1 MFTLTDKNLLIAALE
16 SAIYH
21 ACLNANIISL
31 QAIETGVSALRQ
43 KFDTNPDNISDDEIF
58 LMIETIENAKI
69 PALSQISFTDNETD
83 ITNKIVSFLWKNILN
98 KPATFPPDVHRHNWS
113 ELDYKPYQY
122 EPRAH
127 AHGIADITD
136 FPSAMPPEA
145 HTHVRADVSDFPS
158 AMPPEAHTHVR
169 ADVSDFPSAMPPEAH
184 THVRADVSDFPAT
197 MPPEAHSHEFADILF
212 KPETYPPDNHTHTV
226 SWPDVINKQ
235 ASYPPSIHSHE
246 IAWGEITSKPAD
258 LKKISFVSWT
268 GDGTTNRVL
277 TTTFQVSLVQV
288 VANNGLSGIAT
299 TNGALRTTTA
309 TLSGAFTYGATTLTL
324 NAVELNVSGVGYTA
338 LLFGA
343 V

>member
-1 MFTLTDKNLLIAALE
+1 MCKHPPE
-16 SAIYH
+16 S
-21 ACLNANIISL
+21 CVFMNIIQTEVIFLNL
-31 QAIETGVSALRQ
+31 QRQADEFVFSILGDNPTPDAGSFRSRLSALFAM
-43 KFDTNPDNISDDEIF
+43 FDVDKQNFVESPVNLGFLAILLREYNAFRKSEITQVGTPEILIGQIRWNDIYDRPD
-58 LMIETIENAKI
+58 LA
-69 PALSQISFTDNETD
+69 
-83 ITNKIVSFLWKNILN
+83 
-98 KPATFPPDVHRHNWS
+98 
-113 ELDYKPYQY
+113 
-122 EPRAH
+122 
-127 AHGIADITD
+127 
-136 FPSAMPPEA
+136 PEA
-145 HTHVRADVSDFPS
+145 HTHVRADVSDFP
-158 AMPPEAHTHVR
+158 AT
-169 ADVSDFPSAMPPEAH
+169 MPPEAH

-197 MPPEAHSHEFADILF
+197 MPPEAHSHVRADVSDFPSAMPPEAHTHVKADVSDFPATMPPDAHAHEFADILF

-277 TTTFQVSLVQV
+277 TTTFQVNLVQV

-299 TNGALRTTTA
+299 VNGALRTTTA
-309 TLSGAFTYGATTLTL
+309 TLIGAFTYGAMTLTL

-338 LLFGA
+338 IIFGA